1 MRAEASGGQGK
12 ADAGA
17 RPRDCEQVAG
27 VDLADLAPERIERVH
42 LPRGLA
48 YPLRC
53 RGYYNNALFHAGPF
67 GDIEVQYLQNFG
79 SRKQPFVLSYF
90 YYDVSKRDLIRQHPS
105 ERLAERETLLHRLG
119 RSHFHQKRTQK
130 RKLTIF
136 GNTKQVIQD
145 YDTVFDNS
153 IPFRKNDPL
162 RIYECSVRACHQGRF
177 ARNQGSCHGTKL
189 QS

>member
-1 MRAEASGGQGK
+1 MRGRPSISHTLWAAMCVRGRAAGRERQFRRGRA
-12 ADAGA
+12 AGA

-53 RGYYNNALFHAGPF
+53 RGYYNNALSHAGPF
-67 GDIEVQYLQNFG
+67 GDLEVQYLQKLMTRNFG

-105 ERLAERETLLHRLG
+105 EY
-119 RSHFHQKRTQK
+119 RT
-130 RKLTIF
+130 F
-136 GNTKQVIQD
+136 
-145 YDTVFDNS
+145 S
-153 IPFRKNDPL
+153 
-162 RIYECSVRACHQGRF
+162 
-177 ARNQGSCHGTKL
+177 
-189 QS
+189 